1 MKLNCDMGES
11 FGPWLMGRD
20 DAVMPWINMANIAC
34 GFHASDPDV
43 MAKTVASACQ
53 YNVEIG
59 AHPGYNDKEGFG
71 RRSIPHS
78 AESITQLVAYQA
90 GALNAICQLHGQ
102 QISYV
107 KPHGALYNDMMADE
121 SVFIAIAKA
130 ISGMN
135 SVFIPPIKLMVL
147 SRPDNHRYQRI
158 AEQYR
163 VELLFEAFSDRAYT
177 PDGFLV
183 PRSQPEA
190 VHHSSN
196 RIVQQAK
203 EFTQGY
209 VTTSDGSKLKL
220 RADSLCVHGDNDA
233 SIALI
238 QTLHEVLK
246 A

>member
-43 MAKTVASACQ
+43 MAKTVACAGQ
-53 YNVEIG
+53 YGVEIG

-107 KPHGALYNDMMADE
+107 KPHGALYNDMMTDE
-121 SVFIAIAKA
+121 SIFIAILTAVA
-130 ISGMN
+130 GMN
-135 SVFIPPIKLMVL
+135 SGFVPPIKLMVL
-147 SRPDNHRYQRI
+147 SRPDNQNYQRI
-158 AEQYR
+158 ADQYK
-163 VELLFEAFSDRAYT
+163 VVLLFEAFSDRAYT
-177 PDGFLV
+177 PEGFLV

-190 VHHSSN
+190 VYHSSD
-196 RIVQQAK
+196 RIVQQAQ

-209 VTTSDGSKLKL
+209 VTTSDGSMLKL

-238 QTLHEVLK
+238 QTLHEVIK
-246 A
+246 P